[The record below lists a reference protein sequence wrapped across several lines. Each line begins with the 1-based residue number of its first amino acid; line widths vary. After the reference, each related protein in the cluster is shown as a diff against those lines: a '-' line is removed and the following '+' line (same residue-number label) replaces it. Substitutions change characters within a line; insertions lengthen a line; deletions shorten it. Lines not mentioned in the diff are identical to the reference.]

1 MVKRAKRQR
10 RVLEVAAR
18 ASFFNLRGL
27 AAQIPVGL
35 FVAGVIVGS
44 HSDARFPTRFYEISA
59 QVIPVVLLVLAF
71 ELRVFQ
77 YQPRFMQSV
86 LRQLDSRM
94 NEAVGAYRR
103 YLAYVILLI
112 VLAALIVG
120 EMLALFCVAFEHSGG
135 DASQGV
141 VLGALMSGFG
151 LIGYAALVGVRRRS
165 REEEDLMLAAANA
178 NASTPDDQPRLK
190 I

>member
-1 MVKRAKRQR
+1 MVKRARQR
-10 RVLEVAAR
+10 RRILEVGVR
-18 ASFFNLRGL
+18 ASFFNLRGF

-35 FVAGVIVGS
+35 FVTGIVVGTRSGVV
-44 HSDARFPTRFYEISA
+44 FPTRFYEISA

-86 LRQLDSRM
+86 MRQLDSRM
-94 NEAVGAYRR
+94 DEAVGAYRR
-103 YLAYVILLI
+103 YLAYLNLLI
-112 VLAALIVG
+112 VLAALITG
-120 EMLALFCVAFEHSGG
+120 EMLALFCIAFEHSGG
-135 DASQGV
+135 SASQGV

-151 LIGYAALVGVRRRS
+151 LIGYAAVVGVRRRS
-165 REEEDLMLAAANA
+165 REAEDLTLTRADTD
-178 NASTPDDQPRLK
+178 ASTPYDQSRLK